1 MLRQASAFV
10 ACRRKADALDSAF
23 PTRWSAAHSY
33 SSAFI
38 DPQDV
43 VMRSTFTPIA
53 VLSLVA
59 LLSACGGGGGDFR
72 NEPRASARNG
82 ALTVS
87 AGGDAN
93 LNGLYTSSDVQ
104 LNDVEK
110 FNPIGG
116 EPETCRT
123 HFAALVQ
130 TPGGRVMDGELRY
143 LPGTSLLRSTFISI
157 NTIEFKMDN
166 STGASVDRGNNVIN
180 FAGAVLTSTQGSGQ
194 SITLTG
200 SVPIRAE
207 NKPEG
212 C

>member
-1 MLRQASAFV
+1 MRI
-10 ACRRKADALDSAF
+10 K
-23 PTRWSAAHSY
+23 
-33 SSAFI
+33 SS
-38 DPQDV
+38 
-43 VMRSTFTPIA
+43 SIA
-53 VLSLVA
+53 VLSLGA
-59 LLSACGGGGGDFR
+59 LLSACGGGGGDFK
-72 NEPRASARNG
+72 NEPRASGRSG

-87 AGGDAN
+87 AAGDAN
-93 LNGLYTSSDVQ
+93 LNGVYAGADVQ

-110 FNPIGG
+110 FNPVGG

-130 TPGGRVMDGELRY
+130 TPGGRLMDGELRY
-143 LPGTSLLRSTFISI
+143 LPGTSLLRSTFVAI

-166 STGASVDRGNNVIN
+166 SNGATVDRSNNVIN